1 MVLGVTRREREA
13 LRADKAWTS
22 VWHRQ
27 MLNFQRGL
35 TNDKTDAITN
45 GVKTKSNHG
54 DYMNDLLSLPKAN
67 Q

>member
-45 GVKTKSNHG
+45 GPKPIHG
-54 DYMNDLLSLPKAN
+54 ISMIKKENTN
-67 Q
+67 EH